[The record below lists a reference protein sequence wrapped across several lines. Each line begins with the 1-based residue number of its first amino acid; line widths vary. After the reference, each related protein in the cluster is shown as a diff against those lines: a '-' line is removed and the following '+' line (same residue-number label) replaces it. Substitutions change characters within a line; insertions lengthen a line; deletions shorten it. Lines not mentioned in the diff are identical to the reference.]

1 MTKLHLMV
9 TQWFVQWTQLNVL
22 HLWATK
28 STVQVY
34 IAPTV
39 VGRRVVL
46 QRKPFAFEIIF
57 CLANAGFFTF
67 SSKTRSE
74 AKQSVKSIVFG
85 NVH

>member
-1 MTKLHLMV
+1 
-9 TQWFVQWTQLNVL
+9 VL

-28 STVQVY
+28 STVQVYY

-74 AKQSVKSIVFG
+74 ANKSVKSIVFG